1 MPDGS
6 GSVDQVL
13 TKTKGCTPPLYL
25 KRVVTTQVST
35 PAPRKCILALC
46 QQRAPLVTYSCLYAT
61 LGPSSG
67 TWSVKK
73 MVSPQVNLREPLT
86 LSWEWDSKAT
96 PKVLKLHRSFNELSL
111 LLGSSFSKYLISDFP
126 SAPGISCTG
135 AADCFTSYQAAL
147 LSVFTLPTFRWALL
161 TRVLPAFSQPSGSH
175 TGICSIP
182 RLLEFLIVG
191 GHMLASTLSFW
202 LFILPPSCP
211 VPSHWLFFL
220 QRSFY
225 SCWEICALMLPVC
238 LCIFCPLCPCLPRA
252 PQLPRHHFYAFSD
265 LPGRSSI
272 WPQEMHWHSRSEP
285 EDIITLLLTSLS
297 RRVKDGNLPRKG
309 S

>member
-73 MVSPQVNLREPLT
+73 MVSPQVNLREPLP
-86 LSWEWDSKAT
+86 LSWQWDSKAT
-96 PKVLKLHRSFNELSL
+96 PKVLKLHRSFNELAL
-111 LLGSSFSKYLISDFP
+111 LLGSSFSKYLLSDFP

-175 TGICSIP
+175 TGICPIP
-182 RLLEFLIVG
+182 GSWNSLLWEGICLQAPYHSG
-191 GHMLASTLSFW
+191 S
-202 LFILPPSCP
+202 PPSLLLAQFQAIDCFFSSVHFTVAERFVLSCCLFAFVSF
-211 VPSHWLFFL
+211 VPCVLVYPGHHSYLDTISMPLVSCLGDL
-220 QRSFY
+220 QY
-225 SCWEICALMLPVC
+225 
-238 LCIFCPLCPCLPRA
+238 
-252 PQLPRHHFYAFSD
+252 D
-265 LPGRSSI
+265 LKKCFGTRDQSLK
-272 WPQEMHWHSRSEP
+272 
-285 EDIITLLLTSLS
+285 TLLHSC
-297 RRVKDGNLPRKG
+297 
-309 S
+309 